1 MANEDRDF
9 DELFRNK
16 LSKHEIKPSSL
27 AWERLESKLPKN
39 KKSGYYPFL
48 KIAASIILLMGIGYV
63 GWFLSNEIEPEAPQV
78 AEVTKDQVEEESES
92 TLELEKE
99 KVELEATELVPQEGK
114 IENTSKSK
122 EAKKEVTQ
130 QNQIEKQESPK
141 DLFAE
146 NTKAPQKIVVE
157 SLPEIEIPELDLNQS
172 VAINESVEELE
183 EPEVSYKITIVSKGI
198 SDSEPEKP
206 GLIDG
211 IENKVEK
218 IGGILSKV
226 DQGFAELQ
234 DAKNNLFASITSKKE
249 RSK

>member
-16 LSKHEIKPSSL
+16 LSNHEVKPSQL

-48 KIAASIILLMGIGYV
+48 KIAASIILLLGLGYV
-63 GWFLSNEIEPEAPQV
+63 GWFLSNEMAPEAPQV
-78 AEVTKDQVEEESES
+78 AEVNKDQVEEEN
-92 TLELEKE
+92 TLEMEKE
-99 KVELEATELVPQEGK
+99 EVEVKATESVPQEEKTKDIQKPKK
-114 IENTSKSK
+114 I
-122 EAKKEVTQ
+122 KKEVNQ
-130 QNQIEKQESPK
+130 QNQIGKQESPK
-141 DLFAE
+141 ELFAE

-157 SLPEIEIPELDLNQS
+157 LLPEIEIPELDLDQS

-198 SDSEPEKP
+198 ADSEPEKS
-206 GLIDG
+206 GFIDG

>member
-1 MANEDRDF
+1 MANEDKNF

-16 LSKHEIKPSSL
+16 LSNHEVKPSSL
-27 AWERLESKLPKN
+27 AWERLENKLPKS

-48 KIAASIILLMGIGYV
+48 KIAASIILLMGLGYM
-63 GWFLSNEIEPEAPQV
+63 GWFLSIDLEPEAPQV
-78 AEVTKDQVEEESES
+78 AEVTKGQVGEEAEGDFG
-92 TLELEKE
+92 LENE
-99 KVELEATELVPQEGK
+99 KVETETAEIAPQVDKTEVISEP
-114 IENTSKSK
+114 IET
-122 EAKKEVTQ
+122 KKQVEHHKPIV
-130 QNQIEKQESPK
+130 KQEEPNE
-141 DLFAE
+141 LLAE
-146 NTKAPQKIVVE
+146 NPKAPQRIEVE
-157 SLPEIEIPELDLNQS
+157 SLPEIEVPELDLNQS
-172 VAINESVEELE
+172 VAINESVEEPE
-183 EPEVSYKITIVSKGI
+183 ETEVSYKITIVSRGI